1 MTIQSMLF
9 WINNNLSPYVNSV
22 RTLLKEN
29 LKCVL
34 ICDGLKAHLHVI
46 IFEELSKIG
55 IIKVISLPSH
65 SSHISQM
72 LDISVFNSL
81 KKKYGSTPKN
91 LYYTSEFTR
100 KIMKIKST
108 YQSTVFDE
116 LIRSSWERAGFH
128 LILDQV
134 DASSY
139 EFSDKFKEF
148 LRAEAH

>member
-1 MTIQSMLF
+1 
-9 WINNNLSPYVNSV
+9 
-22 RTLLKEN
+22 
-29 LKCVL
+29 
-34 ICDGLKAHLHVI
+34 
-46 IFEELSKIG
+46 
-55 IIKVISLPSH
+55 
-65 SSHISQM
+65 M